1 MKSVIS
7 LFVFLVMS
15 VAQAQEFALTA
26 GLRNNNAD
34 TDLALGAVEAQ
45 TSFYVGGLAYF
56 PMIHQLTFRT
66 GFLYT
71 QRYADIIYVNG
82 TSDEVRFSYLDIPLT
97 LMMKFSDYAGVFA
110 GPVVSINHAKDCSR
124 SSGGVCTATN
134 AKSSIIPIVIGA
146 SFKFA
151 PQMGGEFF
159 YEWYS
164 GELASGI
171 SNMRSLGANFVF
183 YFE

>member
-1 MKSVIS
+1 MKLFIS
-7 LFVFLVMS
+7 LLIFLTLS
-15 VAQAQEFALTA
+15 AAHAQEFAITA

-34 TDLALGAVEAQ
+34 TDLAAGTVEAQ
-45 TSFYVGGLAYF
+45 TSFFVGAVAYF

-71 QRYADIIYVNG
+71 QRYADILYVNG
-82 TSDEVRFSYLDIPLT
+82 TSDEVRFSYLDVPLT

-110 GPVVSINHAKDCSR
+110 GPILAINQSKECSR
-124 SSGGVCTATN
+124 SSGAACTATN
-134 AKSSIIPIVIGA
+134 AKSSITPIVIGA